1 MKMQKPGNPLNDR
14 EEGLEA
20 PAKLVSA
27 LRQFP
32 GEKIFVPPTTDEAIL
47 RAARAQLRPARKTSF
62 NWWRLAPW
70 AAGAATCTVLLF
82 LSLQTPKL
90 APKFAREDLD
100 RDGAVDILDAFAL
113 ARKVE
118 TGDAFEASIDLN
130 GDGKMDQ
137 RDVAV
142 LSARAVTL
150 EKGGP
155 S

>member
-1 MKMQKPGNPLNDR
+1 
-14 EEGLEA
+14 
-20 PAKLVSA
+20 
-27 LRQFP
+27 
-32 GEKIFVPPTTDEAIL
+32 
-47 RAARAQLRPARKTSF
+47 
-62 NWWRLAPW
+62 
-70 AAGAATCTVLLF
+70 
-82 LSLQTPKL
+82 
-90 APKFAREDLD
+90 
-100 RDGAVDILDAFAL
+100 LDAFAL